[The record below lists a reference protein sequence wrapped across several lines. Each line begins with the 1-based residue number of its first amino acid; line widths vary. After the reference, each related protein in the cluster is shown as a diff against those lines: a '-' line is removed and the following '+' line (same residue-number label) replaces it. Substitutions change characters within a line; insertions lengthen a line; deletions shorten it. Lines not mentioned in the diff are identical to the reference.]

1 MKIVHVE
8 DYYEKIKEKFP
19 DLSIKQIDEI
29 IKFGMRS
36 FYKFNA
42 YGADVYLKTKYI
54 CFYIGKFFKSTK
66 IFIDYWKKKKQTK
79 NRILY
84 KMDKTRWDGY
94 YYFGLDNVEFNKYK
108 GQIDESGRRRKKIT
122 FNNIKMFKL
131 LEDVKSENFNHI
143 FRVKYPIE
151 SDWVE
156 YYREYTTRNFD
167 YILKWNKNTKKYEP
181 VSYE

>member
-79 NRILY
+79 
-84 KMDKTRWDGY
+84 
-94 YYFGLDNVEFNKYK
+94 
-108 GQIDESGRRRKKIT
+108 
-122 FNNIKMFKL
+122 
-131 LEDVKSENFNHI
+131 H
-143 FRVKYPIE
+143 
-151 SDWVE
+151 
-156 YYREYTTRNFD
+156 
-167 YILKWNKNTKKYEP
+167 
-181 VSYE
+181 